1 MDSILTI
8 VIIVVSSILV
18 LLMIELVIRNRSYK
32 DIEALEQWKQE
43 IKDKPVADELKRV
56 KDLNMTGQT
65 EELFGKWRE
74 EWDEIVSTTLPK
86 AEKDLGQARKFASQF
101 SFRKAKHA
109 MKESIGGLDDADN
122 RITDILNELQ
132 QLLESHEKNSS
143 EIEGLR
149 DTYRSMKKSVLAHR
163 HMYGAAEQKLKR
175 C

>member
-74 EWDEIVSTTLPK
+74 EWDEIVSRNPSISEL
-86 AEKDLGQARKFASQF
+86 FF
-101 SFRKAKHA
+101 SWL
-109 MKESIGGLDDADN
+109 SN
-122 RITDILNELQ
+122 NCC
-132 QLLESHEKNSS
+132 NSFK
-143 EIEGLR
+143 
-149 DTYRSMKKSVLAHR
+149 M
-163 HMYGAAEQKLKR
+163 
-175 C
+175 